1 MSNGVTAI
9 VITYN
14 PDKNKILNCI
24 MSLIKQVDNVLVID
38 NGSTDC
44 DVLNEIAEPN
54 VDIVLLNDNKGI
66 AFAQNHGAEIALQ
79 NPQLNYLFFSD
90 QDTIFP
96 ENSVGTLITHYEKHN
111 LESGNKIG
119 CCSPFFKDH
128 RTGHIH
134 PSVTLDTFTSR
145 KVIATSDSDDLFPSH
160 VIASGML
167 ISKHAW
173 EAVGP
178 FREDLFIDWVDTE
191 WCWRAHSKGYL
202 VVQTP
207 SVMISHELGY
217 GQKNFAGRN
226 VTIHNS
232 FRNYYKIR
240 NALYLMVYSN
250 YSFKYRYHLFFHS
263 AKNIVFEIIYSKHKL
278 KSVGVVWKAIADAF
292 QKKMNKGN

>member
-9 VITYN
+9 VITFN

-24 MSLIKQVDNVLVID
+24 KSLVTQVDNVLVID
-38 NGSTDC
+38 NGSNDC
-44 DVLNEIAEPN
+44 DVLKDISEPN
-54 VDIVLLNDNKGI
+54 VEIILLNDNKGI
-66 AFAQNHGAEIALQ
+66 AFAQNHGAEIALK
-79 NPQLNYLFFSD
+79 NLQLNYLFFSD

-96 ENSVGTLITHYEKHN
+96 EGSVSTLISRYEKHSR
-111 LESGNKIG
+111 ESGNAVG

-145 KVIATSDSDDLFPSH
+145 KVIATSDSCDLFPSH

-167 ISKHAW
+167 ISRNSW
-173 EAVGP
+173 ETIGP

-202 VVQTP
+202 IVQTP

-217 GQKNFAGRN
+217 GQRNFAGRN

-240 NALYLMVYSN
+240 NALYLMMYSDF
-250 YSFKYRYHLFFHS
+250 SFKYRYHLFFHS
-263 AKNIVFEIIYSKHKL
+263 AKNIVFEIIYSEHKI
-278 KSVGVVWKAIADAF
+278 KSAGTAWKAIADAF